1 MPSRLFVVTGCARS
15 GLGFTSRVLTALGAP
30 CGHEEVFDTPAYQA
44 GGTLFWPPSLAGD
57 ASWLAAPVLGKLP
70 ERSVVLHQVRD
81 PLATIHGLYASGFF
95 ERATS
100 HRAFVHDFLPE
111 TKLGGPLVRCMRFWL
126 EWNRMVEGAAD
137 YEDLVYSRFRA
148 EDFEDQLVVET
159 TALLGL
165 ARNAST
171 ARKVLAS
178 IPGVGRAADRHGM
191 EWDRLPVGR
200 LRDDLYEAA
209 ERYGYGESLRRD
221 VGA

>member
-15 GLGFTSRVLTALGAP
+15 GLGFTARVLTGLGAP
-30 CGHEEVFDTPAYQA
+30 CGHEDVFNTPAFE
-44 GGTLFWPPSLAGD
+44 GSGTVVWPRNLAGD

-70 ERSVVLHQVRD
+70 ERSVVLHQVRH

-126 EWNRMVEGAAD
+126 EWNRMIEGAAD
-137 YEDLVYSRFRA
+137 FDDIVYGRILA
-148 EDFEDQLVVET
+148 EDFVGPTVVET

-165 ARNAST
+165 SRNVSSAK
-171 ARKVLAS
+171 KVLDS
-178 IPGVGRAADRHGM
+178 IPGVGRAGDRHDM
-191 EWDRLPVGR
+191 DWDRLPAGQ
-200 LRDDLYEAA
+200 LRKDVMKAS
-209 ERYGYGESLRRD
+209 ERYGYGEELRRD